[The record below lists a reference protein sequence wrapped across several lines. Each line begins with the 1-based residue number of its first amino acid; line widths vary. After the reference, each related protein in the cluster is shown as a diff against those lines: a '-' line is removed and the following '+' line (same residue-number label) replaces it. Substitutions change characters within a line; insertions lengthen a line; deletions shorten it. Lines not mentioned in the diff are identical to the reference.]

1 MARVA
6 QCAFA
11 LLIPCLA
18 AASADAAVTV
28 FFDGS
33 QQAFLVAEGVTSDTF
48 RSQGYLFTCTRDKLF
63 TGGYGQTE
71 PIGRYIRVP
80 WPLGLEAQAVTAGP
94 VPSKARIDIARVD
107 GATFDLT
114 AISFK
119 LLANTAGAGANLEI
133 MPMLDGED
141 GFNDPFYFL
150 ASGNAGQVFS
160 YDQTPNYWG
169 STAPLHD
176 FHGYKLTLYVDY
188 ALVALTLES
197 AAVPG
202 DADGDLDVDD
212 LDRAAL
218 EACGSGPAMPL
229 AAGCEIED
237 LDFDN
242 DVDQTD
248 FAILQRRT
256 TGDGT
261 PGDPNC
267 AG

>member
-1 MARVA
+1 MARVHHYT
-6 QCAFA
+6 FA
-11 LLIPCLA
+11 LLIPCLIA
-18 AASADAAVTV
+18 APADAAVTV

-33 QQAFLVAEGVTSDTF
+33 QGAFPVAEGVTSDTI
-48 RSQGYLFTCTRDKLF
+48 RSHGYLFTYTRDKLF

-71 PIGRYIRVP
+71 PIGRMVRVP
-80 WPLGLEAQAVTAGP
+80 WPLGVEAQAVTTGP
-94 VPSKARIDIARVD
+94 VLSKARIDISRVD
-107 GATFDLT
+107 GARFDVT
-114 AISFK
+114 ALSFK

-141 GFNDPFYFL
+141 AFNDPLYFL
-150 ASGNAGQVFS
+150 ASGYAGQVFS

-169 STAPLHD
+169 STASLHD

-188 ALVALTLES
+188 ALVALTLQS

-202 DADGDLDVDD
+202 DSDGDLDVDD

-218 EACGSGPAMPL
+218 EACGSGPAIAL
-229 AAGCEIED
+229 AAGCETKD

-242 DVDQTD
+242 DVDSTD
-248 FAILQRRT
+248 FAILQRCF
-256 TGDGT
+256 TGDGN